1 MNQSKTVNIEGIG
14 EVLFEPSRRAKRLS
28 ISVRPFNGIRVAV
41 PRRTSFKAAKAFVDS
56 KLTWMQKNLDKMK
69 ALEDKHL
76 ILSKKLADIDEAEA
90 TMKIAQRVNELAQRH
105 GFAYNKV
112 SVRNLKSRWGS
123 CSHKNDISLNMKL
136 IALPEEMLDYV
147 IMHELVHTRVRNH
160 SKNFWK
166 ELSRVAENARELNVA
181 LRRYNMVLL

>member
-1 MNQSKTVNIEGIG
+1 MDGMG

-56 KLTWMQKNLDKMK
+56 KLSWMRKNLDKMK
-69 ALEDKHL
+69 AWEDEHQ
-76 ILSKKLADIDEAEA
+76 IFSKKFADIDETEA
-90 TMKIAQRVNELAQRH
+90 KMKIKGRVNELAQRH

-123 CSHKNDISLNMKL
+123 CSHKNNISLNMKL
-136 IALPEEMLDYV
+136 IALPKEMLDYV

-160 SKNFWK
+160 GKNFWK
-166 ELSRVAENARELNVA
+166 ELGRVAGNAKELNVE
-181 LRRYNMVLL
+181 LRRYHMMLL